1 MSNSWDPMDCSLPG
15 SSVHGISQARILE
28 WVTISFFRGSSQPR
42 NQTWVYYIASRLLHC
57 RWILYW
63 LSYKGSSEAIQDMA
77 SLVAPDSKA
86 SAYNAGDLGSIPG
99 PGRSPGEGNGN
110 PLQYSCLENPMDW
123 ASWEATV
130 HGVAKSWTQLGDFTS
145 LREFIKWPPWPI
157 QPWKIYLAC
166 GQHVILPYWTPISCS
181 CGPFP
186 ILKPQVIQRSVT
198 TSQKKG
204 LSLPP
209 GEPAPFLAFSWV
221 ISNKSEPPYSYFQ
234 RRLLWSSNELRYV
247 KVQRQHTQSCST
259 LCNTLSPPSSV
270 HGIFLGKNTGVGCH
284 FLLQGILPT

>member
-15 SSVHGISQARILE
+15 SSVRGISQARILE
-28 WVTISFFRGSSQPR
+28 CVTISFFGGSSQPR
-42 NQTWVYYIASRLLHC
+42 NQTWVYYIAGRLLHC

-63 LSYKGSSEAIQDMA
+63 LSYKGSSEVIQDMA
-77 SLVAPDSKA
+77 SLVAQTVKCLRPGFDPWVRKIPWRRKWQPTPVFMPGKSHGL
-86 SAYNAGDLGSIPG
+86 SILGGYSPW
-99 PGRSPGEGNGN
+99 GRKE
-110 PLQYSCLENPMDW
+110 LDTTRWL
-123 ASWEATV
+123 
-130 HGVAKSWTQLGDFTS
+130 HFTS
-145 LREFIKWPPWPI
+145 LRKFIKWPPWPI

-198 TSQKKG
+198 TSHKKG

-259 LCNTLSPPSSV
+259 LCNTLSPPGSV
-270 HGIFLGKNTGVGCH
+270 HGICLGKNTGVGCH